1 MKQGYPTIEEANRI
15 LEEAEG
21 CNPGPWGA
29 HSRCVAECAKKIAEA
44 CGDIDSEKAYVLGL
58 MHDIG
63 RKFGTRHLGHVYDG
77 WKYMERLGYPEAGRI
92 CLTHSFVC
100 RSMDNYI
107 GKLDI
112 LPEEEKEVREALA
125 ALDFDDFDLLIQLC
139 DAIGTADGPV
149 NMDVRM
155 QDIKNR
161 YGYYPEETR
170 IRNYALKKYFE
181 ERAGRD
187 LYSLLDSA
195 T

>member
-125 ALDFDDFDLLIQLC
+125 ALDFDDF
-139 DAIGTADGPV
+139 
-149 NMDVRM
+149 
-155 QDIKNR
+155 
-161 YGYYPEETR
+161 
-170 IRNYALKKYFE
+170 
-181 ERAGRD
+181 
-187 LYSLLDSA
+187 
-195 T
+195 

>member
-100 RSMDNYI
+100 QSMDNYI

-155 QDIKNR
+155 QDIKSR
-161 YGYYPEETR
+161 YGNYPEETR

>member
-100 RSMDNYI
+100 QSMDNYI

-149 NMDVRM
+149 DMDVRM

-161 YGYYPEETR
+161 YGNYPEETR

>member
-100 RSMDNYI
+100 QSMDNYI

-155 QDIKNR
+155 QDIKIR

>member
-112 LPEEEKEVREALA
+112 LPEEEREVREALA
-125 ALDFDDFDLLIQLC
+125 ALDYDDFDLLIQLC

-149 NMDVRM
+149 DMDVRM

-161 YGYYPEETR
+161 YGNYPEETR

>member
-63 RKFGTRHLGHVYDG
+63 RKFGARHLGHVYDG

-100 RSMDNYI
+100 QSVDNYI
-107 GKLDI
+107 GKFDI

-125 ALDFDDFDLLIQLC
+125 ALDYDDFDLLIQLC

-149 NMDVRM
+149 DMDVRM

-161 YGYYPEETR
+161 YGNYPEEKR

-181 ERAGRD
+181 ERAGRE
-187 LYSLLDSA
+187 LYGLLDSA